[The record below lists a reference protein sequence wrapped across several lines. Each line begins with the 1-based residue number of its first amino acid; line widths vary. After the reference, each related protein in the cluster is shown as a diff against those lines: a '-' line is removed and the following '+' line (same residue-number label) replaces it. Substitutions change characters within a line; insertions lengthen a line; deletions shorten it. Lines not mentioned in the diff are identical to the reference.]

1 MLFEQAGRFIL
12 DKLDKELPEQFYYHN
27 ANHARDV
34 HDAAERIAKNEHIP
48 DHDLKL
54 LLTAAWFHDSG
65 FLKTIDHHEE
75 ESCRIAKQILP
86 QFEYSGDE
94 IEKIC
99 GMIMAT
105 RLPQSPKNKLEEILA
120 DADLDYLGRD
130 DFFPLGDAICKE
142 LNLTTR
148 DEWNKIQ
155 LKFLQEH
162 AYFTQTALNLR
173 GPKKQDNLEK
183 VKALLP

>member
-12 DKLDKELPEQFYYHN
+12 DKLDKEIPEQFYYHN

-34 HDAAERIAKNEHIP
+34 HNAAERIGKNEHIR
-48 DHDLKL
+48 DYELKL

-65 FLKTIDHHEE
+65 FLKTIERHEV
-75 ESCRIAKQILP
+75 ESCRIAKQVLP
-86 QFEYSGDE
+86 QFEYTADE

-105 RLPQSPKNKLEEILA
+105 RLPQSPQNKLEEILA

-130 DFFPLGDAICKE
+130 DFFNLGDAIYKE
-142 LNLTTR
+142 RNLTSR
-148 DEWNKIQ
+148 DEWNEIQ

-162 AYFTQTALNLR
+162 TYFTQTALNLR
-173 GPKKQDNLEK
+173 GSKKQDNLEK
-183 VKALLP
+183 IKALLL